1 MLSQDSAEGG
11 PLIPP
16 RVLGVTAV
24 ICAAALVSISILGPA
39 GVGQIHYRVSESGVY
54 QTEGFDIVDLV
65 LMAPILVIGGGL
77 ALLKRGSAKYFL
89 ILPPMTL
96 FYTGLAFGTGQ
107 EYSDPAMPGN
117 VQNYF
122 WLYLIL
128 MIGGIIL
135 LLGAITSFRSSDAP
149 RLNPRGL
156 RVYVSLMIIFLLV
169 FAWMWMSQIVQVIN
183 TGDLADGSYAASPT
197 AFWSVRYL
205 DLGLTIPV
213 GIIAMLLL
221 LSKPRTAY
229 PLVLTFFG
237 FFVTLGTAV
246 NAMAVVEVLNNDP
259 ALASSAAG
267 LVVFPVLGVLA
278 WGGFFYLVR
287 DKIHGVLP
295 RRRAVGAAVGRSGK
309 RRN

>member
-1 MLSQDSAEGG
+1 MSSDPSAEDG
-11 PLIPP
+11 PLIPAWL
-16 RVLGVTAV
+16 LGVTAV
-24 ICAAALVSISILGPA
+24 ICAAALAAISILGPA
-39 GVGQIHYRVSESGVY
+39 GVGQIHYRVSTSGIY
-54 QTEGFDIVDLV
+54 QTEGFDIVDL
-65 LMAPILVIGGGL
+65 LLIAPILAIGGVL
-77 ALLKRGSAKYFL
+77 ALLKKGSAKYLL
-89 ILPPMTL
+89 ILPPITL

-107 EYSDPAMPGN
+107 EYSNSAMPGN

-122 WLYLIL
+122 GLYLTL

-135 LLGAITSFRSSDAP
+135 LLGAVTSFKPGDAP

-156 RVYVSLMIIFLLV
+156 RVYVILMTAFLLV
-169 FAWMWMSQIVQVIN
+169 FAGMWISQILQVIN
-183 TGDLADGSYAASPT
+183 TGDLADGSYVASPT

-221 LSKPRTAY
+221 LSKPRRAY
-229 PLVLTFFG
+229 PLVLAFFG

-246 NAMAVVEVLNNDP
+246 NAMAIVEVLNKDP

-267 LVVFPVLGVLA
+267 LVVFPVLGALA

-287 DKIHGVLP
+287 DKLHGISSSP
-295 RRRAVGAAVGRSGK
+295 RG
-309 RRN
+309 

>member
-1 MLSQDSAEGG
+1 
-11 PLIPP
+11 
-16 RVLGVTAV
+16 VLGPV
-24 ICAAALVSISILGPA
+24 GF
-39 GVGQIHYRVSESGVY
+39 GQIQYRISQSGLY
-54 QTEGFDIVDLV
+54 QTEGFDITDAV
-65 LMAPILVIGGGL
+65 LLAPILVIGGVL
-77 ALLKRGSAKYFL
+77 ALMKRGSAKYFL

-107 EYSDPAMPGN
+107 EYSNPAMPGN

-122 WLYLIL
+122 GLYLAL

-135 LLGAITSFRSSDAP
+135 LLGAITSFEPKDAP
-149 RLNPRGL
+149 RLNLRGL
-156 RVYVSLMIIFLLV
+156 RIYVLVMMIFLLV
-169 FAWMWMSQIVQVIN
+169 FAGMWVSQIMQVIS
-183 TGDLADGSYAASPT
+183 TGNLADGSYAASPT
-197 AFWSVRYL
+197 AFWSVKYL

-221 LSKPRTAY
+221 LSKPRSAY

-246 NAMAVVEVLNNDP
+246 NAMAIVEVLNKDP

-278 WGGFFYLVR
+278 WGGFLYLVR
-287 DKIHGVLP
+287 DKFHVTLP
-295 RRRAVGAAVGRSGK
+295 RKANVGAGPQ
-309 RRN
+309 